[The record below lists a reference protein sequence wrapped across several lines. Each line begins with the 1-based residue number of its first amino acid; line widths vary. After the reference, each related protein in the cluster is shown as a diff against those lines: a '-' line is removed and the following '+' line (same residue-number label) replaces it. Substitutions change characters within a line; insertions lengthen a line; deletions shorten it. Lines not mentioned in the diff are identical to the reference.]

1 MWEGLASL
9 FNNTL
14 GSNGIGGAIGSMFT
28 PSTVAGEFVN
38 PNTLVDASA
47 VPIEDTFGALGTQ
60 APALNLYSG
69 PVSTYSPSVDTGG
82 SGLAN
87 MTKTIKGYMPGEDT
101 VKMLGTGGTMYKDI
115 SSGLNQSKATKILQN
130 QYNRDSAR
138 LAKSDAD
145 VEAQRAQSNRVWG
158 GGL

>member
-28 PSTVAGEFVN
+28 PSTVAIPAANLGDAMN
-38 PNTLVDASA
+38 SGTLMFDEATNLFSDGVKNYSMS
-47 VPIEDTFGALGTQ
+47 GAGD
-60 APALNLYSG
+60 LYSA
-69 PVSTYSPSVDTGG
+69 GG
-82 SGLAN
+82 SGSGGGLAGMMN
-87 MTKTIKGYMPGEDT
+87 TVKGYMPGEDT
-101 VKMLGTGGTMYKDI
+101 MKMLGVGGKMYSDI
-115 SSGLNQSKATKILQN
+115 SSGLNQSKATKILQD

-138 LAKSDAD
+138 LAKADAD
-145 VEAQRAQSNRVWG
+145 VEAQREQSNRVWG